1 MQRRAVLQV
10 REVIFL
16 ARAKNKNMKRFLA
29 TSALILLL
37 ASQFTHAVKGA
48 PQGPLYYTALGDSLA
63 YGILDLSRGGYVPR
77 YAGYVQDDT
86 GSSVV
91 LNNLGQNGLR
101 SDQLL
106 EALRTN
112 STFRNSISNSQIVT
126 WDIGGNDFL
135 RLMDDYREGNCG
147 GADNQDCL
155 RSALTTFKVNWSAI
169 IVEILSL
176 RRTSDTVVRT
186 MDIYN
191 PFVKAQK
198 TSDSWANDGGLNDF
212 QVIKP
217 YIDEANNHIRTTA
230 AARGIPCAKV
240 YQAFNGINGDED
252 AGDKGYIS
260 PYDFSGVHPGEL
272 GHKVIADLLRNLG
285 YSPLSGSPT
294 ISLSSSTYGINEGA
308 VNTSQGFGALSV
320 TVTRSGDT
328 SGTASVQYFT
338 SDQSGGNECHQV
350 TGNASQRCDYGL
362 VNGTLRF
369 AAGEGSKV
377 ITIPIISDGYL
388 EGDET
393 FILTLQNAIGTA
405 LGTSQATITIQDRGV
420 ATTAAQNPYLSNEFF
435 VRQNYLDFLAREPD
449 VEGWNTWPSVLNNC
463 GAEKGFLGAPKACD
477 RAFVSH
483 GFIASPEFTTR
494 GYLAYRMYEVALLR
508 LPRYAEFVPDMAA
521 MNGAPNSQELE
532 QNTQQFAE
540 SFTARGEF
548 TGRYGDVSA
557 QALAAQLIARLEQNA
572 AVVLP
577 ETTTTLPGQPTQ
589 YGRTELINKRL
600 SGEFTVGQTLRAF
613 VEQKAVYDR
622 FFERGFVTMQYF
634 GFLRR
639 DPDLNDPHL
648 SGWTEWVFV
657 FTNGGAARN
666 RPDILPRDYQHL
678 TFGFIYSE
686 EYRKRFGQ
694 P

>member
-1 MQRRAVLQV
+1 
-10 REVIFL
+10 
-16 ARAKNKNMKRFLA
+16 MKRFLA
-29 TSALILLL
+29 TAALILLL
-37 ASQFTHAVKGA
+37 ASQFTPSVKGA
-48 PQGPLYYTALGDSLA
+48 SPGTLNYTALGDSLA
-63 YGILDLSRGGYVPR
+63 YGILDFSRGGYVPR
-77 YAGYVQDDT
+77 YAGYIQDDT
-86 GSSVV
+86 GSTVT
-91 LNNLGQNGLR
+91 LNNLGQNGWR

-112 STFRNSISNSQIVT
+112 STFRNSISNSQVVT

-135 RLMDDYREGNCG
+135 RLMDDYTNGTCG

-155 RSALTTFKVNWSAI
+155 RSALITFKANWNAI
-169 IVEILSL
+169 IIEILAL
-176 RRTSDTVVRT
+176 RRSSDTLVRT

-198 TSDSWANDGGLNDF
+198 ASDSWANDGGLNDF

-217 YIDEANNHIRTTA
+217 YLDKANSHIRTTTA
-230 AARGIPCAKV
+230 ANGVPCAKV

-272 GHKVIADLLRNLG
+272 GHKVIADLFRSLG

-294 ISLSSSTYGINEGA
+294 VSLAASAYSINEGV
-308 VNTSQGFGALSV
+308 VNTPQGFGTLSV

-338 SDQSGGNECHQV
+338 SDQSGGNECNQF

-362 VNGTLRF
+362 ASGTLRF

-377 ITIPIISDGYL
+377 INISIISDGYV

-393 FILTLQNAIGTA
+393 FTLTLQNAVGAT
-405 LGTSQATITIQDRGV
+405 LGTSQAIITIQDRGV

-449 VEGWNTWPSVLNNC
+449 AEGWNTWPGVLNSC
-463 GAEKGFLGAPKACD
+463 GPEKGFLGSPLNCD
-477 RAFVSH
+477 RAHVAH
-483 GFIASPEFTTR
+483 GFIASAEFTEK
-494 GYLAYRMYEVALLR
+494 GYLGYRMYEVGLLR
-508 LPRYAEFVPDMAA
+508 LPRYSEFVPDMAA
-521 MNGAPNSQELE
+521 MSGAPGSQELE

-540 SFTARGEF
+540 SFTGRQEF
-548 TGRYGDVSA
+548 TGKYADVSA
-557 QALAAQLIARLEQNA
+557 PGQATLFIARLEQNA
-572 AVVLP
+572 GVTLP
-577 ETTTTLPGQPTQ
+577 DTTTTLPGQPPQ
-589 YGRTELINKRL
+589 YGRQELINKRQ
-600 SGEFTVGQTLRAF
+600 SGEFTLGQTLKAF
-613 VEQKAVYDR
+613 VEQKVVYDK

-639 DPDLNDPHL
+639 DPDLNDPNL
-648 SGWTEWVFV
+648 TGWTEWVFV
-657 FTNGGAARN
+657 FTNGGAQRG
-666 RPDILPRDYQHL
+666 RTDILPRDYHHL